1 MGYVDSGKAYL
12 IQLGPPILL
21 EQTTVAGWCVLAI
34 PVERDPYASKKGE
47 RARVEWRLT
56 RWRLT
61 HGAWRVHQDMR
72 ISTWALEALVQC
84 WLDPGITGPCLDRN
98 RELDELVPARLAR
111 KRKVFF

>member
-47 RARVEWRLT
+47 RARAEGRPT
-56 RWRLT
+56 RARLT
-61 HGAWRVHQDMR
+61 HGASADEKA
-72 ISTWALEALVQC
+72 ALYA
-84 WLDPGITGPCLDRN
+84 GTA
-98 RELDELVPARLAR
+98 ARFYGMEHLLG
-111 KRKVFF
+111 